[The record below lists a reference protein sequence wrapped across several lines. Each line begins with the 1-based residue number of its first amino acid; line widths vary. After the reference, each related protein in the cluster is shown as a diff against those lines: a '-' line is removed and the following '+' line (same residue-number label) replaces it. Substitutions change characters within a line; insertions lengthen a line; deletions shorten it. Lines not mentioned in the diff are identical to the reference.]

1 MDSLQD
7 DVRRSPR
14 IVELQDRQ
22 KQLWHAQY
30 KSKQEIL
37 TEQAFNERRHLAYQI
52 RKTRMDEAGTSSS
65 VQLSNSAGAHK
76 AESVL
81 IRRRSPRFMG
91 CGNTAETSDQASVQ
105 VSNSAGGFIPRRS
118 PRFIAHGNTAE
129 SLNQVRRRNMSE
141 EQLAGERDRKRVR
154 QRTRRLIMTEEQR
167 LIERERDRNR
177 KKAAKEKLN
186 LPSTSIVNDDA
197 HISKNSWLVNDKE
210 TVFGREPIDKMMEEQ
225 RLIES
230 ECDHN
235 RYLAAKEK
243 LNFPSSSA
251 GNTSSN
257 LVEHVMHEHAQ
268 AEVER
273 LIGRISTIGMNTS
286 EGYMELVPEHKGD
299 DLDESHQQD
308 MQAGTFL
315 TNFKTKTCLQ
325 GGMIV
330 TWLRNMVLL
339 DIVCRVS
346 FRILSSNT
354 YCTVIA
360 HM

>member
-1 MDSLQD
+1 MDSSPD

-14 IVELQDRQ
+14 LVELQDRQ

-76 AESVL
+76 AESVS

-129 SLNQVRRRNMSE
+129 SLNQDLHILLWNFVIRRRNMSE
-141 EQLAGERDRKRVR
+141 EQLVGERERKRVR

-167 LIERERDRNR
+167 LIERDR

-197 HISKNSWLVNDKE
+197 HISKKQLAGE
-210 TVFGREPIDKMMEEQ
+210 RERHRVRQRTHRQNMMEEQ

-230 ECDHN
+230 ECDRN

-268 AEVER
+268 AEAER
-273 LIGRISTIGMNTS
+273 LIGRILTIGMNTS
-286 EGYMELVPEHKGD
+286 EGYMELGPEHKGD
-299 DLDESHQQD
+299 DLDESHQED
-308 MQAGTFL
+308 MQAVVIPPQSPIVDGGFS
-315 TNFKTKTCLQ
+315 TKAKF
-325 GGMIV
+325 V
-330 TWLRNMVLL
+330 N
-339 DIVCRVS
+339 S
-346 FRILSSNT
+346 
-354 YCTVIA
+354 
-360 HM
+360 